1 MRALDHRSPLE
12 VAGWLYRQVKF
23 IAAAA
28 SSLDRKAERI
38 GLRLLGAWHG
48 MRGLSGRT
56 IDPRP

>member
-1 MRALDHRSPLE
+1 M
-12 VAGWLYRQVKF
+12 KF

-28 SSLDRKAERI
+28 ISLDRKAERI